1 MNMNAR
7 KYQNKVITYSLSKG
21 LSNRLEAGSF
31 HGYKFIMWIWE
42 LEVAYSNSE
51 VSAHECS
58 EYYKRWVKEYYKFC
72 RLHNKM
78 GCL

>member
-7 KYQNKVITYSLSKG
+7 KYQKVITLLKVITYSLSKD

-51 VSAHECS
+51 ASAHECS
-58 EYYKRWVKEYYKFC
+58 KYYKRWA
-72 RLHNKM
+72 R
-78 GCL
+78 